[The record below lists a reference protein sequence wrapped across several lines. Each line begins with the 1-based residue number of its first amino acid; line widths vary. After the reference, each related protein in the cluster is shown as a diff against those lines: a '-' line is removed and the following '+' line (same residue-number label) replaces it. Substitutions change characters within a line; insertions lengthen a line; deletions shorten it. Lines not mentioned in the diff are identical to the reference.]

1 MINLRLIYKILG
13 SLLFLESLFML
24 LCLGIALIYGEDDA
38 LPFVISILTTQ
49 MAAYILKYMG
59 RKADNNMSRKD
70 SFLIITLSWT
80 VFSLFGTLPFITG
93 GYITN
98 FTNAYFEAMSGFTT
112 TGATILDDVE
122 CLPHGI
128 LFWRTFSQWIGGLG
142 IVFFTIAV
150 LPSMVGGSTKVFSA
164 ETTGP
169 FKTKL
174 HPRLSTS
181 AKSIWVIFLCLTI
194 ACLLTFKL
202 LGMNWFDS
210 VNYAMTTIA
219 TGGFATHNDSI
230 EFFHSPAM
238 EYVSTFFCFL
248 SGINFILL
256 YRLFMKGDF
265 RKIISNSE
273 VRFYCLLTAIF
284 TIFIMATLIHNLGY
298 DLEKAFRCAIY
309 QVVSFI
315 TTTGLFND
323 DAAKW
328 PHVTWVILAVC
339 MFTGACAGSTS
350 GGFKCV
356 RCTMLLKIVHNEF
369 RQILH
374 PKAVLPLR
382 FGDMNVSM
390 QRRVTL
396 LAFLTAYCLL
406 CLVCAFTMIAA
417 GIDNTNAIT
426 ITVSTLS
433 NVGPTLGTEIGPT
446 MSWND
451 LPDFA
456 KWMCS
461 LLMLMGRLEIFSVLI
476 IFTPTF
482 WKDR

>member
-1 MINLRLIYKILG
+1 MINYRLIYKILG
-13 SLLFLESLFML
+13 ALLFLESLFMFP
-24 LCLGIALIYGEDDA
+24 CLGLAAWYGEDDVPA
-38 LPFVISILTTQ
+38 FLISILLTQ
-49 MAAYILKYMG
+49 FVAYILRYKG
-59 RKADNNMSRKD
+59 HGADNTLSRKD
-70 SFLIITLSWT
+70 SFLVVTLAWT
-80 VFSLFGTLPFITG
+80 VFSLFGTLPFLVG

-98 FTNAYFEAMSGFTT
+98 FTNAYFESMSGFTT

-169 FKTKL
+169 IKTKL
-174 HPRLSTS
+174 HPRLSSS
-181 AKSIWVIFLCLTI
+181 AKSIWVIFLCLT
-194 ACLLTFKL
+194 LTCAASYKM
-202 LGMNWFDS
+202 LGMGWFDS
-210 VNYAMTTIA
+210 LNYSMTTIA
-219 TGGFATHNDSI
+219 TGGFSTHNDSI
-230 EFFHSPAM
+230 AFFHSPAL
-238 EYVSTFFCFL
+238 EYVSTLFCFL
-248 SGINFILL
+248 SGLNFILM
-256 YRLFMKGDF
+256 YRLFVKHDV
-265 RKIISNSE
+265 KSLVKNTE
-273 VRFYCLLTAIF
+273 VRFYLFLTFSF
-284 TIFIMATLIHNLGY
+284 TAFIMFLLITRLGY
-298 DLEKAFRCAIY
+298 DLEHAFRSAVY

-323 DAAKW
+323 DAARW
-328 PHVTWVILAVC
+328 PHVTWVVLAVC

-350 GGFKCV
+350 GGFKCI
-356 RCTMLLKIVHNEF
+356 RCTMLLKIVRNEF
-369 RQILH
+369 KQILH

-382 FGDMNVSM
+382 FGDINVSM

-396 LAFLTAYCLL
+396 LAFLTVYLLL
-406 CLVCAFTMIAA
+406 CLVCAFTMIEA

-426 ITVSTLS
+426 ITISTLS

-476 IFTPTF
+476 IFTPTY
-482 WKDR
+482 WRDK

>member
-1 MINLRLIYKILG
+1 MINARLIYKILG

-265 RKIISNSE
+265 RKTISNSE
-273 VRFYCLLTAIF
+273 VRFYCLLTAVF

>member
-38 LPFVISILTTQ
+38 PPFGISILTTQ

-273 VRFYCLLTAIF
+273 VRFYCLLTAVF
-284 TIFIMATLIHNLGY
+284 TIFIMATLINNLGY

>member
-1 MINLRLIYKILG
+1 MINLKLIYKILG
-13 SLLFLESLFML
+13 SLLFLESLFMI
-24 LCLGIALIYGEDDA
+24 LCLGIAIWYNEDDIFSF
-38 LPFVISILTTQ
+38 LISILVTQ
-49 MAAYILKYMG
+49 MFAYILKYMG
-59 RKADNNMSRKD
+59 HNAENTMSRKD
-70 SFLIITLSWT
+70 SFLVVTLTWSI
-80 VFSLFGTLPFITG
+80 FSLFGTLPFIIG

-98 FTNAYFEAMSGFTT
+98 FTNAYFETISGFTT
-112 TGATILDDVE
+112 TGATIIDDVE
-122 CLPHGI
+122 RLPHGI

-142 IVFFTIAV
+142 IVFFTIAI
-150 LPSMVGGSTKVFSA
+150 LPSMVGGSVKVFSA
-164 ETTGP
+164 EATGP
-169 FKTKL
+169 IKTKL

-181 AKSIWVIFLCLTI
+181 AKSIWVIFLALTI
-194 ACLLTFKL
+194 TCAVTFKL

-210 VNYAMTTIA
+210 VNYSMTTIA
-219 TGGFATHNDSI
+219 TGGFSTHNDSI
-230 EFFHSPAM
+230 EFFSSPAI

-256 YRLFMKGDF
+256 YRLLIRGDV
-265 RKIISNSE
+265 KSMATNAE
-273 VRFYCLLTAIF
+273 LKFYCALTAAF
-284 TIFIMATLIHNLGY
+284 TAFIMFMLIHHLGY
-298 DLEKAFRCAIY
+298 DIEKAFRCAIY

-328 PHVTWVILAVC
+328 PHVTWVILAIC

-356 RCTMLLKIVHNEF
+356 RCTMLLKIVQNEF
-369 RQILH
+369 KQILH

-382 FGDMNVSM
+382 FGDINVSM

-396 LAFLTAYCLL
+396 LAFLTAYCML
-406 CLVCAFTMIAA
+406 CLICAFSMIAM
-417 GIDNTNAIT
+417 GVDNTNAIT
-426 ITVSTLS
+426 ITLSTLS

-446 MSWND
+446 MSWNE
-451 LPDFA
+451 LPNLA
-456 KWMCS
+456 KWICS

>member
-38 LPFVISILTTQ
+38 LPFGISILTTQ

-273 VRFYCLLTAIF
+273 VRFYCLLTAVF

-382 FGDMNVSM
+382 FGDINVSM

>member
-1 MINLRLIYKILG
+1 MAW
-13 SLLFLESLFML
+13 
-24 LCLGIALIYGEDDA
+24 CVA
-38 LPFVISILTTQ
+38 
-49 MAAYILKYMG
+49 MAAYFHEDDLLAFLVSMLVTFG
-59 RKADNNMSRKD
+59 SAFLFLLGGHKADNSLSRHD
-70 SFLIITLSWT
+70 AFVVVTAVWV
-80 VFSLFGTLPFITG
+80 VFSIFGMIPFLVHGCISNPTD
-93 GYITN
+93 
-98 FTNAYFEAMSGFTT
+98 AYFETTSGFTT

-169 FKTKL
+169 IKTKL

-181 AKSIWVIFLCLTI
+181 AKSIWVIFLCLTLVC
-194 ACLLTFKL
+194 AAAYKM
-202 LGMNWFDS
+202 LGMGWFDS
-210 VNYAMTTIA
+210 LNYSMTTIA
-219 TGGFATHNDSI
+219 TGGFSTHNDSI
-230 EFFHSPAM
+230 GFFHSPAL
-238 EYVSTFFCFL
+238 EYVSSLFCFL
-248 SGINFILL
+248 SGLNFILM
-256 YRLFMKGDF
+256 YRLFVKRDVKSLV
-265 RKIISNSE
+265 RNTE
-273 VRFYCLLTAIF
+273 VRFYLFLTLFF
-284 TIFIMATLIHNLGY
+284 TLFIMLLLISRLGY
-298 DLEKAFRCAIY
+298 DVEHAFRSAVY

-323 DAAKW
+323 DAARW
-328 PHVTWVILAVC
+328 PHVTWVVLAVC

-350 GGFKCV
+350 GGFKCI
-356 RCTMLLKIVHNEF
+356 RCTMLLKIVSNEF
-369 RQILH
+369 KQILH

-382 FGDMNVSM
+382 FGDINVSM
-390 QRRVTL
+390 QRRITL
-396 LAFLTAYCLL
+396 LAYLTVYLLL
-406 CLVCAFTMIAA
+406 CLVCAFTMIEA

-476 IFTPTF
+476 IFTPTY
-482 WKDR
+482 WRDK

>member
-1 MINLRLIYKILG
+1 
-13 SLLFLESLFML
+13 
-24 LCLGIALIYGEDDA
+24 
-38 LPFVISILTTQ
+38 
-49 MAAYILKYMG
+49 
-59 RKADNNMSRKD
+59 
-70 SFLIITLSWT
+70 
-80 VFSLFGTLPFITG
+80 
-93 GYITN
+93 
-98 FTNAYFEAMSGFTT
+98 MSGFTT

-273 VRFYCLLTAIF
+273 VRFYCLLTAVF
-284 TIFIMATLIHNLGY
+284 TIFIMATLINNLGY

-350 GGFKCV
+350 GGK
-356 RCTMLLKIVHNEF
+356 
-369 RQILH
+369 
-374 PKAVLPLR
+374 
-382 FGDMNVSM
+382 
-390 QRRVTL
+390 
-396 LAFLTAYCLL
+396 
-406 CLVCAFTMIAA
+406 
-417 GIDNTNAIT
+417 
-426 ITVSTLS
+426 
-433 NVGPTLGTEIGPT
+433 
-446 MSWND
+446 
-451 LPDFA
+451 
-456 KWMCS
+456 
-461 LLMLMGRLEIFSVLI
+461 LI
-476 IFTPTF
+476 
-482 WKDR
+482 

>member
-273 VRFYCLLTAIF
+273 VRFYCLLTAVF
-284 TIFIMATLIHNLGY
+284 TIFIMATLINNLGY